1 MRASRRNARDEVRK
15 RSRATQDQA
24 DSQSRHGRQ
33 GIGEPEEGIR
43 LPAPGYAE
51 YDQSSFLGVDEPEV
65 GPEQQ
70 GSPPPATTLPTSGDE
85 SV

>member
-1 MRASRRNARDEVRK
+1 MRASRRNARDEVKK
-15 RSRATQDQA
+15 RSRANKDQA
-24 DSQSRHGRQ
+24 DQQ
-33 GIGEPEEGIR
+33 GIGKPQEGIR
-43 LPAPGYAE
+43 LPVPGYAE
-51 YDQSSFLGVDEPEV
+51 DDQTSFLGVDEPEV